1 MPFSKF
7 ISIVY
12 GILGSY
18 YLIIILFDL
27 IKSNNRVAQV
37 ATHAVKFEGPDKP
50 VLVSD
55 EREDGAQFNNSERE
69 ENLKKYLPPDFTG
82 QTREVENKSP
92 VIDLGLET
100 ISGDAYTLSAENLSK
115 FIMR

>member
-7 ISIVY
+7 ISIVS

-18 YLIIILFDL
+18 YFIIILFDL

-37 ATHAVKFEGPDKP
+37 TNHAVQFEGPDKP

-55 EREDGAQFNNSERE
+55 EPEESVQFNNSERE
-69 ENLKKYLPPDFTG
+69 ENLKKYFPPDFTG

-115 FIMR
+115 FIMG

>member
-7 ISIVY
+7 ISIVS

-18 YLIIILFDL
+18 YLILILFDL

-55 EREDGAQFNNSERE
+55 ETEESAQLNNSGRRE
-69 ENLKKYLPPDFTG
+69 YLKKYLPRDYTV
-82 QTREVENKSP
+82 QTREVESKSP

-100 ISGDAYTLSAENLSK
+100 LSGEPYTVNAENLSK
-115 FIMR
+115 FMIA

>member
-1 MPFSKF
+1 MPFHKF
-7 ISIVY
+7 ISILS

-37 ATHAVKFEGPDKP
+37 TSHAVQFEGPDKP
-50 VLVSD
+50 VLVPD
-55 EREDGAQFNNSERE
+55 ESEESAQFNNSEKE
-69 ENLKKYLPPDFTG
+69 EYLKKYLPLDYTG
-82 QTREVENKSP
+82 QKREVENKSP

-100 ISGDAYTLSAENLSK
+100 LSGEAYTVNAENLSK
-115 FIMR
+115 FMIA

>member
-7 ISIVY
+7 ISIVS

-18 YLIIILFDL
+18 YFIIILFDL

-37 ATHAVKFEGPDKP
+37 TTHAVQFESPDKP

-55 EREDGAQFNNSERE
+55 EPEESVQFNNSERE
-69 ENLKKYLPPDFTG
+69 ENFKKYLPREYTG

-92 VIDLGLET
+92 IIDMGLET
-100 ISGDAYTLSAENLSK
+100 LSGEAYTVNAENLSK
-115 FIMR
+115 FMIA

>member
-1 MPFSKF
+1 MPFNKF
-7 ISIVY
+7 ISIVS

-27 IKSNNRVAQV
+27 IKSNNRVTPV
-37 ATHAVKFEGPDKP
+37 TTYAVQFESPEKP

-55 EREDGAQFNNSERE
+55 EPGESAQFNNSERE
-69 ENLKKYLPPDFTG
+69 ENLKKYLPLDYKV

-100 ISGDAYTLSAENLSK
+100 LSGEAYTVNAENLSK
-115 FIMR
+115 FMIA